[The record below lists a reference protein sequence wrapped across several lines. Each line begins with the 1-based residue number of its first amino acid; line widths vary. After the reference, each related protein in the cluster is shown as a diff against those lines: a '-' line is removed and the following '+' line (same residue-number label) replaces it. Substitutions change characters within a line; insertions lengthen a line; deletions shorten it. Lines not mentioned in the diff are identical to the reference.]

1 MSFVASTAVMQRR
14 VEAPDSLD
22 DYPTPPWATRALCEV
37 LEGEG
42 HDLSRLS
49 AWEPCCNRGH
59 MARPLAEAFG
69 SVFTSD
75 VMDCGWDG
83 QQAVADFLIDWAQ
96 EAPEVDFVITNPPF
110 RLAAEVIAR
119 GLERARI
126 GVAVFVRTAF
136 VEGVSRYETLFRDR
150 PEALVLPFVER
161 VVLWRGVLL
170 DPEVPVWRE
179 GPDGAGRLERPTS
192 ATSYCWLVWLK
203 DRPSPTLLRRIPP
216 CRLRL
221 TRPGDYPPLPAH
233 LRAPVEDVPGL
244 PLTHEDETK
253 EVAAWTS

>member
-1 MSFVASTAVMQRR
+1 MSFATSTAVMQRR

-22 DYPTPPWATRALCEV
+22 DFPTPPWATRALCEV
-37 LEGEG
+37 LAGEG
-42 HDLSRLS
+42 HDLAQMS

-69 SVFTSD
+69 SVFASD
-75 VMDCGWDG
+75 VMDYGWPG

-119 GLERARI
+119 GLERARR

-136 VEGVSRYETLFRDR
+136 VEGVSRYETLFRDQ

-179 GPDGAGRLERPTS
+179 GPDGIGRAERPTS

-203 DRPSPTLLRRIPP
+203 DRDGPTVLRRIPP

-221 TRPGDYPPLPAH
+221 TRPGDYPVLPAH
-233 LRAPVEDVPGL
+233 LAPPPSAAPSL
-244 PLTHEDETK
+244 PLTLDDQRPGRP
-253 EVAAWTS
+253 AWTS